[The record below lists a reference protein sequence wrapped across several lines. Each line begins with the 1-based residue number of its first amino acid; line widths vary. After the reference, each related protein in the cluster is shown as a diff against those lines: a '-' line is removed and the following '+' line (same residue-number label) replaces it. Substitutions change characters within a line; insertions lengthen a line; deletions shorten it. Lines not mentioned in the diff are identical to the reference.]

1 MKGKPIPYNI
11 AAAIEHSLGISFVSS
26 DQALGFKNE
35 QPFCL
40 TLSLLVSRGRLSNWG
55 RGFERG
61 FDISFVSSDQAGPA
75 AGAGTEDMEEA
86 GTTCCVVFL
95 YCAYPPLPPPL
106 GVLTF

>member
-55 RGFERG
+55 RGYEREIKPSETLQCAAAIEHSLG
-61 FDISFVSSDQAGPA
+61 ISYGSSDQA
-75 AGAGTEDMEEA
+75 
-86 GTTCCVVFL
+86 
-95 YCAYPPLPPPL
+95 
-106 GVLTF
+106 